1 MLITQTERYNYNLIT
16 FDLKVSNNKNIRNGL
31 GIYFPT
37 EMFIDGVHMETVDI

>member
-16 FDLKVSNNKNIRNGL
+16 FDLKVSNRNGL